1 MLKQMIEQFTEQFTE
16 QNIGRNSDEIRT
28 KIQED
33 EYINDSTGL
42 IHCKKCLTARQVE
55 VNILDKRR
63 IVRCICK
70 CQKRKIE
77 LEEIERKEIE
87 DRLKIAKLK
96 ASSLLGERYRNITFE
111 TTETGFNES
120 FDKIMVRCKNYC
132 NVSKEVLTNGYGIY
146 LYGGSG
152 TGKTHLTACM
162 ANELIKK
169 QHQVLFTNFFEIGK
183 LIRSTF
189 NGKGSEIEQI
199 NRIAEVN
206 FLFIDDIGTE
216 RVLNRGEDTWMQ
228 EKIFEVLN
236 KRYNKKKATI
246 FTSNYSIK
254 DLIEE
259 RGMMTKTVDR
269 IVEMS
274 NLIAKVEG
282 SSYRISGRKTD
293 IPY

>member
-1 MLKQMIEQFTEQFTE
+1 MFKNITEQLSEQLGE
-16 QNIGRNSDEIRT
+16 QNRT
-28 KIQED
+28 NRTEIQED
-33 EYINDSTGL
+33 EYIDNSTGL
-42 IHCKKCLTARQVE
+42 IYCKKCITARQVE

-77 LEEIERKEIE
+77 LEEIERKETE

-111 TTETGFNES
+111 STETGHNES
-120 FDKIMVRCKNYC
+120 FDKILVRCKNYC
-132 NVSKEVLTNGYGIY
+132 NVSKEVKEKGFGIY
-146 LYGGSG
+146 IYGGSG

-183 LIRSTF
+183 LIKSTF
-189 NGKGSEIEQI
+189 NGKGNEIEQI
-199 NRIAEVN
+199 NRIAEVD

-236 KRYNKKKATI
+236 KRYNKKKSTI

-254 DLIEE
+254 ELIEE

-282 SSYRISGRKTD
+282 NSYRITGRNTNV
-293 IPY
+293 PF